1 MAFVVAGELRA
12 GNVVP
17 TIISPS
23 SGDRND
29 PPLMNSN
36 LDGDAAAVTDP
47 KLFEVVSVLCHAVV
61 SVSFRAAYVE

>member
-36 LDGDAAAVTDP
+36 LDGDAVVTDP